1 MHDDDPVDIIKFYNS
16 VFIARLKKFTKVL
29 QEKGN
34 GGSIHHDRKNAVL
47 QSPLKNIIP
56 KDLNRNLKKGL
67 SGKSIM
73 TPQTQL
79 LYAYNESPLL
89 RPDYSH
95 NFKGK
100 SIEQKI
106 IDF

>member
-1 MHDDDPVDIIKFYNS
+1 
-16 VFIARLKKFTKVL
+16 VL

-34 GGSIHHDRKNAVL
+34 GGSIHQDKKNLVL
-47 QSPLKNIIP
+47 QSPLKNVIP
-56 KDLNRNLKKGL
+56 KDLGRNQKKGL

-95 NFKGK
+95 SFKGK
-100 SIEQKI
+100 AAEQQKI